1 VTLQSPVGFFGKLP
15 CNGDFL
21 QRRVPQL
28 FLDAWDPW
36 LQECVHESRKAL
48 QEKWLPTY
56 LTSPLWRFVL
66 PDSVCGSGAYAGLLA
81 PSVDRVGRYFPLT
94 IVGQIDITTNP
105 LEFAT
110 QQLAWFDGLESL
122 VIKAM
127 EEPSLDLEWFDAQVV
142 ELGYQLDEQG
152 SAIAENFTDL
162 FERSKFPKES
172 TSWRVPLGG
181 IGALQSAINVFA
193 YRELSAQLRPAS
205 VWWTEGSEALSA
217 CWLSVRGL
225 PAPERFAAM
234 LSGSWAEQGWRD
246 LGDISGAELIPSES
260 PAPADHLLQDLHEP
274 PQPAAP
280 RVTVPDVQLSAIE
293 TNRAAF
299 ISRPEI
305 GLWAVV
311 GSEQGIDPSA
321 VRLIADALQQ
331 LPPASSLT
339 ALVESVRGTLSE
351 VHRGLLHMAT
361 RDVLRVE
368 SHANV
373 VVFLLRGAECAF
385 MSAGQVQTLRVRARK
400 IEWLDKADHT
410 EYDSPGDSGSLMEL
424 ISGESNSAQGL
435 GVTGFQDLR
444 VRYERLLRED
454 HLILC
459 ARVTIGSTEGSQL
472 AATAASGLPIS
483 AASIIQMLTS
493 QTRPEDVVPI
503 LTLEV

>member
-1 VTLQSPVGFFGKLP
+1 VSLQSSVGFFGKLP

-21 QRRVPQL
+21 QRRMPQL
-28 FLDAWDPW
+28 FLEAWDPW

-48 QEKWLPTY
+48 QEKWLPTF

-94 IVGQIDITTNP
+94 IVAQIDIATNP

-110 QQLAWFDGLESL
+110 QQVAWFDALESL
-122 VIKAM
+122 VIQAM
-127 EEPSLDLEWFDAQVV
+127 EEPSLDLDWFDAQVA
-142 ELGYQLDEQG
+142 ELGHQLDEHG
-152 SAIAENFTDL
+152 KDIAENFTDL
-162 FERSKFPKES
+162 FERSEFPKGG

-205 VWWTEGSEALSA
+205 VWWTEGSEAVSA

-234 LSGSWAEQGWRD
+234 LSGGWAEQGWRD
-246 LGDISGAELIPSES
+246 LGEMSGSHPLASEA
-260 PAPADHLLQDLHEP
+260 PAPEDDLLQDLHEP
-274 PQPAAP
+274 VQPAAP
-280 RVTVPDVQLSAIE
+280 RSTVPDVQLSAIE

-311 GSEQGIDPSA
+311 ASEQGVDPSA

-331 LPPASSLT
+331 LAPASSLT
-339 ALVESVRGTLSE
+339 ALVESVRGTLAE
-351 VHRGLLHMAT
+351 VHGGLLHMAT

-368 SHANV
+368 SHANAV
-373 VVFLLRGAECAF
+373 VLLLSGAECAF
-385 MSAGQVQTLRVRARK
+385 MSAGKAQTLRVRARK
-400 IEWLDKADHT
+400 IEWLDKADQT
-410 EYDSPGDSGSLMEL
+410 EDESPGDAGSLMEL
-424 ISGESNSAQGL
+424 ISGQSNSAQGL
-435 GVTGFQDLR
+435 GATGFQDLR

-454 HLILC
+454 QLILC
-459 ARVTIGSTEGSQL
+459 ARATIGSSEASQL
-472 AATAASGLPIS
+472 AATAASGLPIT
-483 AASIIQMLTS
+483 AASIIGMLPL
-493 QTRPEDVVPI
+493 QAHPEDVVPI